1 MEQKKFNEKWME
13 SMISITDNWMWK
25 DECELYEFK
34 NNKIYPKTAKG
45 SKELRKIA
53 RTCSIFAHLARMHPD
68 NINMPMTED
77 MEMVNFT
84 FMWAGD

>member
-1 MEQKKFNEKWME
+1 MPITMEQKKFNEKWME

-45 SKELRKIA
+45 SKELRKIVTPLWA
-53 RTCSIFAHLARMHPD
+53 KV
-68 NINMPMTED
+68 NIVDP
-77 MEMVNFT
+77 
-84 FMWAGD
+84 